1 MSDLLDE
8 KALIKT
14 RYIRPGQG
22 QAVEVKAGELL
33 QIQTVHGKQVADF
46 VAFSQEDFGEWVSTA
61 TTRSVNTNIVPQLGM
76 SLYSNRRQ
84 AMFEIV
90 EDTVGR
96 HDMLYAA
103 CDPVRYGDLGV
114 PEHASCRMALTD
126 ALSSYGVGYDRV
138 PDPVN
143 WFMNVS
149 IQQRGELEVR
159 EPLAE
164 AGDYV
169 VVRALKGVV
178 AAISACPQ
186 DHGPTNAGNPTE
198 LRLLVYRDAALP
210 NLSGMDADVVEASG
224 DAEAVVVD
232 EVVVV
237 EDVAVAVTVSGE
249 QETDVVDG
257 AVVAADVDEESL
269 EAPEVEPA
277 TEPKSADSPKSA
289 NVASSASP
297 RPARLRDSAEATVIR
312 VEE

>member
-1 MSDLLDE
+1 
-8 KALIKT
+8 
-14 RYIRPGQG
+14 
-22 QAVEVKAGELL
+22 
-33 QIQTVHGKQVADF
+33 
-46 VAFSQEDFGEWVSTA
+46 
-61 TTRSVNTNIVPQLGM
+61 
-76 SLYSNRRQ
+76 
-84 AMFEIV
+84 
-90 EDTVGR
+90 
-96 HDMLYAA
+96 
-103 CDPVRYGDLGV
+103 
-114 PEHASCRMALTD
+114 MALTD

-169 VVRALKGVV
+169 VVRALKNVV

-198 LRLLVYRDAALP
+198 LRLLVYRYAALP

-289 NVASSASP
+289 SVASSASP